1 MEGDKKIKGM
11 LQNSESVVRNKQ
23 PVSGTISFKL
33 HLKYLGTKWC
43 KSFLLLTLLSFEPL
57 FLAIY
62 DNYADKNKFCFMSI
76 GRVKEFIILKCDQD
90 LDCIM
95 NLKLGET
102 RQIYKNFKSRN
113 EKNKP

>member
-1 MEGDKKIKGM
+1 
-11 LQNSESVVRNKQ
+11 
-23 PVSGTISFKL
+23 
-33 HLKYLGTKWC
+33 
-43 KSFLLLTLLSFEPL
+43 
-57 FLAIY
+57 
-62 DNYADKNKFCFMSI
+62 MSI

-90 LDCIM
+90 LDRIM